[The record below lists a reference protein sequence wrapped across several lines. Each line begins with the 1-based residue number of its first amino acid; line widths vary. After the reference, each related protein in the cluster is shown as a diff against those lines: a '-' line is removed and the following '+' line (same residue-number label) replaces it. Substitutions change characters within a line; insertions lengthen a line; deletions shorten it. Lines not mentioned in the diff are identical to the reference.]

1 MSQIPDRLITYCTNI
16 HPGETWE
23 ETFAA
28 LKAHVPAIKATCS
41 PRRPFPVGLR
51 LSNRAAADLTTNG
64 LSAFADWLAEEDC
77 FVPTINGFPFGAF
90 HGARIKEGVY
100 LPDWRSPE
108 RVAYTIRLADLLAA
122 LLPAGSAG
130 SISTVPLAF
139 KKGIATSD
147 LPTIRK
153 QLKSVLTHLSVIA
166 DRQGKDILLALE
178 PEPGC
183 LLETTDEVCRFFE
196 SIAFSPRLRRHLA
209 ICYDCCHQ
217 AVGFEEPSESL
228 RRLAQAE
235 VPLAKVQVS
244 SALKL
249 NGADAALLKG
259 FDDPCYLHQVVVKGD
274 DGRLSRYADIGE
286 ALAGHAA
293 RREGEWRCHFHL
305 PIHLAGSGPF
315 GTTQGF
321 LADFLPL
328 IGRDLLLEV
337 ETYTWSVLPDFLREE
352 SVTDSI
358 IREISWLEAQL
369 HA

>member
-16 HPGETWE
+16 HPGEAWDE
-23 ETFAA
+23 AFAA
-28 LKAHVPAIKATCS
+28 LKAHVPAIKSAFS
-41 PRRPFPVGLR
+41 PGRPFPVGLR
-51 LSNRAAADLTTNG
+51 LSNRAAAELTPDR
-64 LSAFADWLAEEDC
+64 LSAFADWLDEEGC

-90 HGARIKEGVY
+90 HGGRIKEGVY

-108 RVAYTIRLADLLAA
+108 RAAYTIRLADLLAA
-122 LLPAGSAG
+122 LLPAGVAG

-139 KKGIATSD
+139 RKVVGRSD

-153 QLKSVLTHLSVIA
+153 HLKSVLTHLSVIA

-183 LLETTDEVCRFFE
+183 LLETTDEVCRFFDG
-196 SIAFSPRLRRHLA
+196 IAFSPRLRRHLA

-244 SALKL
+244 SALRL
-249 NGADAALLKG
+249 NGADAPLLKS
-259 FDDPCYLHQVVVKGD
+259 FDDPCYLHQVMVKGG
-274 DGRLSRYADIGE
+274 DGRLSRHADIGE
-286 ALAGHAA
+286 ALAGHAV
-293 RREGEWRCHFHL
+293 RREDEWRCHFHL
-305 PIHLAGSGPF
+305 PIHLDGSGPL

-328 IGRDLLLEV
+328 IGPDLLLEV
-337 ETYTWSVLPDFLREE
+337 ETYTWSVLPDSLRGE

-358 IREISWLEAQL
+358 IRELSWLKAQL